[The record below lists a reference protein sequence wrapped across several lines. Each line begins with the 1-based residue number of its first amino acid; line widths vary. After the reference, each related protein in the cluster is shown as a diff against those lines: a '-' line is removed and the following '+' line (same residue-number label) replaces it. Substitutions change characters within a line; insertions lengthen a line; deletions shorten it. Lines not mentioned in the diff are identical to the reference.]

1 MRDKH
6 QGQAAQYAIVS
17 EAQLDQIHNATLQV
31 MERTGVRFLH
41 EAATDIFREHG
52 FSADANNIVRFKPQQ
67 VEAAIRSA
75 PSRFT
80 RIGLDPDCRVEY
92 GTCGRHFGVGSLP
105 IYIHDTTSRQRR
117 RVTREDM
124 RNISFLGSELE
135 NFDISNASVQD
146 LEIPED
152 IIHVAWLQEQYT
164 TSRKPFCCWYAKDV
178 QTARDTLAL
187 AEAAQGGIDE
197 VRRCQTI
204 AITATIDNAL
214 TWGRS
219 IIGLM
224 EFASQGLCVEIMPM
238 PMAGSCNPVTLAG
251 TLVQGNAE
259 ILAAVAL
266 SQLINPGTPV
276 IYAPYCGMMD
286 MAAATHSFGAAEVG
300 MMASAWSQLSRRYGI
315 PNDMVVATSDSKCP
329 DAQAAY
335 EKTISML
342 LPALAGADSL
352 SMCGGMI
359 DFALQ
364 ASYEQLVIDNEI
376 IGNIKRIISGI
387 EVDEATL
394 ATDLIDRIAHGGS
407 FLAEE
412 HTLKYFRQEQY
423 LSELRD
429 RSDYEKWCA
438 DGRKDI
444 LTRAGEKVQEIL
456 KRPRKCHLSPEGK
469 DAMDAVAA
477 GIVERTQR

>member
-187 AEAAQGGIDE
+187 AEAAHKMPEEQ
-197 VRRCQTI
+197 
-204 AITATIDNAL
+204 
-214 TWGRS
+214 
-219 IIGLM
+219 
-224 EFASQGLCVEIMPM
+224 SQSYHRTYSVNRL
-238 PMAGSCNPVTLAG
+238 
-251 TLVQGNAE
+251 Q
-259 ILAAVAL
+259 
-266 SQLINPGTPV
+266 PGQ
-276 IYAPYCGMMD
+276 
-286 MAAATHSFGAAEVG
+286 AAA
-300 MMASAWSQLSRRYGI
+300 Y
-315 PNDMVVATSDSKCP
+315 
-329 DAQAAY
+329 
-335 EKTISML
+335 
-342 LPALAGADSL
+342 
-352 SMCGGMI
+352 
-359 DFALQ
+359 
-364 ASYEQLVIDNEI
+364 
-376 IGNIKRIISGI
+376 
-387 EVDEATL
+387 
-394 ATDLIDRIAHGGS
+394 
-407 FLAEE
+407 
-412 HTLKYFRQEQY
+412 
-423 LSELRD
+423 
-429 RSDYEKWCA
+429 
-438 DGRKDI
+438 
-444 LTRAGEKVQEIL
+444 
-456 KRPRKCHLSPEGK
+456 
-469 DAMDAVAA
+469 
-477 GIVERTQR
+477 